1 MEILSVSNLNK
12 SYSKKVLDNLNFTIN
27 KGEVVGLVGPNGAG
41 KTTLMRILCL
51 LSKADSGEVKLCGI
65 SNNNKKDR
73 EKYLSNLSAIIET
86 PALYENLSGYDNID
100 LIRRINNL
108 SKERMNEMIEF
119 INIGDMI
126 KHKVKQY
133 SLGMKQRLALGISL
147 LNSPNLLILDEPTNG
162 LDYDGIIEF
171 RKLISEIVSKNQV
184 SVIISSHILSE
195 IEKLCQRILFL
206 KECKLIDENI
216 SKDSVDDM
224 YKSIYRG
231 E

>member
-12 SYSKKVLDNLNFTIN
+12 SYNKKVLDNLNFTIN
-27 KGEVVGLVGPNGAG
+27 KGEVVGLIGPNGAG
-41 KTTLMRILCL
+41 KTTLMKILCL

-73 EKYLSNLSAIIET
+73 EKYLANLSAIIET

-100 LIRRINNL
+100 FIRRINKI
-108 SKERMNEMIEF
+108 SKERMDEMIKF

-126 KHKVKQY
+126 NNKVKQY
-133 SLGMKQRLALGISL
+133 SLGMKQRLAIGIAL
-147 LNSPNLLILDEPTNG
+147 LSSPNLLILDEPTNG

-171 RKLISEIVSKNQV
+171 RKLISDVVKDNDV

-195 IEKLCQRILFL
+195 IEKLCQRLLFL
-206 KECKLIDENI
+206 KDGKLIDEKI
-216 SKDSVDDM
+216 SSDSVDKM
-224 YKSIYRG
+224 YESVYRG

>member
-1 MEILSVSNLNK
+1 MEILSVCNLNK

-65 SNNNKKDR
+65 SNNSKKDR

-206 KECKLIDENI
+206 KEGKLIDENI

>member
-206 KECKLIDENI
+206 KEGKLIDENI

>member
-27 KGEVVGLVGPNGAG
+27 KGEIVGLVGPNGAG

-65 SNNNKKDR
+65 SNNSKKDR

-206 KECKLIDENI
+206 KEGKLIDENI

>member
-1 MEILSVSNLNK
+1 MEILSVCNLNK

-27 KGEVVGLVGPNGAG
+27 KGEIVGLVGPNGAG

-65 SNNNKKDR
+65 SNNSKKDR